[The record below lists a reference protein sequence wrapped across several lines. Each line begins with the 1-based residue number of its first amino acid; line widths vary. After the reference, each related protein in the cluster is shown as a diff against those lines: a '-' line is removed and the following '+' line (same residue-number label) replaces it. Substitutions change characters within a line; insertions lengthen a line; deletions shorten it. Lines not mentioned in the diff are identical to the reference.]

1 MNAAQITPPPCTDAS
16 FRCRRI
22 ALCKS
27 RIAVVN
33 DKVPRS
39 IEASLRFPLPDGD
52 ACICGYS
59 LDGTEAIVVTKAK
72 AAAVAYL
79 EKEMGRAVATAAA
92 VQGNFWQTSIYPLP
106 YGEEKIV
113 EITFFCHVGLGDA
126 PGSLQLQIPL
136 SFLHPL
142 TVTMSTTV
150 SSGAFRTITQHVGGA
165 VDTMIS
171 GQTLVSSAIDSK
183 LEDGIR
189 INALIADPNIS
200 VVHAATVGGLTHFAG
215 LVSRECLE
223 AALASASCAAST
235 SANDH
240 LGASLRLPVSD
251 VSVALLVDCS
261 RSAAPLAEQA
271 AKLVIEIAAAIES
284 TGRRAIFSIWSFST
298 TSRNLAIGASLEE
311 AEAALRAF
319 RFCGGADLSLLDG
332 LLSESAADMCSVAV
346 LITDAVDSLPG
357 KRMPTLQLKGG
368 VSCPPIY
375 VPLPPSGHNAN
386 LSVLRWLCH
395 QTGGAA
401 LPLATE
407 VQARDFAAA
416 VAGSAPRLVLTK
428 LSTDLDSSMDAAL
441 DESFVT

>member
-1 MNAAQITPPPCTDAS
+1 MVPTYCTYLVAWCLVLGTTRQRPVQRKPDVDRVRTHVWRGHELVSSSKKCGDHAVPSPRTVRSAPPRMSPMNAAQITPPPCTDAS

-59 LDGTEAIVVTKAK
+59 LDGTEAIAVTKAK
-72 AAAVAYL
+72 AAAVAHL

-200 VVHAATVGGLTHFAG
+200 VVHAATLGGLTHFAG

-223 AALASASCAAST
+223 AALT
-235 SANDH
+235 
-240 LGASLRLPVSD
+240 
-251 VSVALLVDCS
+251 VAF
-261 RSAAPLAEQA
+261 
-271 AKLVIEIAAAIES
+271 
-284 TGRRAIFSIWSFST
+284 G
-298 TSRNLAIGASLEE
+298 
-311 AEAALRAF
+311 
-319 RFCGGADLSLLDG
+319 LSL
-332 LLSESAADMCSVAV
+332 
-346 LITDAVDSLPG
+346 IH
-357 KRMPTLQLKGG
+357 
-368 VSCPPIY
+368 I
-375 VPLPPSGHNAN
+375 
-386 LSVLRWLCH
+386 
-395 QTGGAA
+395 
-401 LPLATE
+401 
-407 VQARDFAAA
+407 
-416 VAGSAPRLVLTK
+416 
-428 LSTDLDSSMDAAL
+428 
-441 DESFVT
+441 